1 MVQVPVNKTNLA
13 QRKDYGVMVAR
24 PGYNASY
31 CADNQ
36 LLFNSSWPILQL
48 AGVYEEELISQSG
61 TTPSSGTLIS
71 TTTEDYSSYCA
82 ADKEYIYTKIV
93 TKRYLVVTDYIDVVE
108 TYGARHNL
116 GFRPLAFQSN
126 TLSGVPGYVV
136 VTNIDISTDVDYPYT
151 EAPTGYYGGIG
162 DYGIKSRAYFKH
174 SMPRV
179 GEEWGFGINSRLNS
193 KLVQAV
199 KTLDTAVEDNG
210 TKNIRWRP
218 PTDADGKE
226 IFGIRDFEYFGFIKY
241 NNSDI
246 YTPRR
251 AIFYPLLSPGSEN
264 TVIIDPGQSTSG
276 YSPAS
281 LVVLRSP
288 MVSPEVVE
296 VTYGN

>member
-1 MVQVPVNKTNLA
+1 MAEVPVNTENLVK
-13 QRKDYGVMVAR
+13 RKDYGVRVAR

-36 LLFNSSWPILQL
+36 LLFNSSWPILQIT
-48 AGVYEEELISQSG
+48 GVYKEELVSQSG
-61 TTPSSGTLIS
+61 TTPSGGTLIS
-71 TTTEDYSSYCA
+71 TTTNDYSSYCA
-82 ADKEYIYTKIV
+82 ADKEYVYTKVI

-108 TYGARHNL
+108 TYGTRHNL
-116 GFRPLAFQSN
+116 GFPPLAFQSS
-126 TLSGVPGYVV
+126 TVSGVPGYVV

-151 EAPTGYYGGIG
+151 EAPAGYYGGIG
-162 DYGIKSRAYFKH
+162 DYGVKSRAYFKH
-174 SMPRV
+174 SMPHV

-199 KTLDTAVEDNG
+199 KTMDTAVEDNG
-210 TKNIRWRP
+210 STNIRWRP
-218 PTDADGKE
+218 PKDANGKE

-241 NNSDI
+241 NQSEI

-251 AIFYPLLSPGSEN
+251 AIFYPLLDPGNED
-264 TVIIDPGQSTSG
+264 TVIIDPGQSTAG

-288 MVSPEVVE
+288 MVSPEIVE